1 MKILTAI
8 VFAALTAS
16 SAALAGHVHKGH
28 EDLAGNWLA
37 TFNLLSGA
45 SGCPIDVEIPARFD
59 GGVLTGENGSGATL
73 SAMIDAHKTIKGH
86 FTSPEGFP
94 DFRATYDGTR
104 FTGTWSA
111 IGFCDGSVTITRVAK

>member
-94 DFRATYDGTR
+94 DFRPFSRLNESNLNCGYSLFGPVMIL
-104 FTGTWSA
+104 SP
-111 IGFCDGSVTITRVAK
+111 